1 MSKILENDFR
11 RELYKN
17 LVEAGYSKEE
27 SQKIVG
33 AKYYTA
39 LNNNV
44 KEIVGAFLSEIESE
58 NYENGLNCEELTAK
72 LGDLRTLKE
81 LLSK

>member
-1 MSKILENDFR
+1 VPTAIL
-11 RELYKN
+11 LP
-17 LVEAGYSKEE
+17 
-27 SQKIVG
+27 
-33 AKYYTA
+33 
-39 LNNNV
+39 
-44 KEIVGAFLSEIESE
+44 KEIVGAFLNEIESE